1 MKNLGLAY
9 KFMIPLLA
17 IMLAAQG
24 VGMLVIHSRSGAKLE
39 EQQADT
45 LQRLHEEQ
53 IVAQR
58 ERMNSLQARAD
69 LIGEFLSKS
78 AVGPILFDDQDA
90 LANQQKN
97 AKSNG
102 IAYVLFLG
110 AGGKTPLVQSDSQPD
125 RSNSIEKT
133 YDVVSKDKTI
143 GKVAVGISK
152 TDYEAFEKSNQAEI
166 DKLAADITHKREQV
180 GSELLFVN
188 LSAAFATLVLVIAVL
203 MLLFRK
209 LVIKPLRDGSSLMRE
224 LASGEGD
231 LTVQLPVPNQD
242 EISALLAGINQFT
255 GKLRAM
261 VQDMVESSQTLSG
274 SAGELTVMM
283 QESESRIEH
292 QQHET
297 SAVAAAITEM
307 ASTVHEV
314 ARNTANAAEAAQ
326 KANDSARSGHST
338 TEQAVKD
345 INTLVTRIEDTAT
358 VINRLNEDAD
368 QVGSVL
374 EVIRGIAEQTN
385 LLALNA
391 AIEAARAGEQG
402 RGFAVVADEVR
413 TLAGRTQ
420 QSTEEIREIIEKL
433 QNGSVSAVEAMNTAQ
448 QSGQQGAQ
456 QVHSVAV
463 ALNEIRTLVQQ
474 INDMNTQIAS
484 ATEEQSA
491 VAEEISNN
499 IARLN
504 QIGQESA
511 ASSAESAQSSVNLA
525 GVAQHLHEV
534 ASMFKV

>member
-9 KFMIPLLA
+9 KFMIPLLV
-17 IMLAAQG
+17 IMVAAQA
-24 VGMLVIHSRSGAKLE
+24 VGMLVIYSRSGAKLE

-110 AGGKTPLVQSDSQPD
+110 PDGTTALVQSGSQPD

-180 GSELLFVN
+180 GSDLLFVN
-188 LSAAFATLVLVIAVL
+188 LSAAFVTLVLVTAVL

-209 LVIKPLRDGSSLMRE
+209 LVIKPLLDGSTLMRE

-255 GKLRAM
+255 SKLRVM
-261 VQDMVESSQTLSG
+261 VQDMVGSSQTLSG

-345 INTLVTRIEDTAT
+345 INTLVTRIEDTAA

-420 QSTEEIREIIEKL
+420 QSTEEIRDIIEKL
-433 QNGSVSAVEAMNTAQ
+433 QSGSVSAVEAMNTAQ

>member
-17 IMLAAQG
+17 IMLVAQG
-24 VGMLVIHSRSGAKLE
+24 VGMVVIYSRSSAKLE

-90 LANQQKN
+90 LTNQQKN

-110 AGGKTPLVQSDSQPD
+110 PDGKTPLVQSDSQPD

-209 LVIKPLRDGSSLMRE
+209 LVIKPLRDGSTLMRE

-255 GKLRAM
+255 GKLRSM
-261 VQDMVESSQTLSG
+261 VQDMVESSQTLSS

-297 SAVAAAITEM
+297 SAVAAAITQM

-345 INTLVTRIEDTAT
+345 INTLITRIEDTAT

-420 QSTEEIREIIEKL
+420 QSTEEIRDIIEKL

-463 ALNEIRTLVQQ
+463 ALNEIRSLVQQ

-504 QIGQESA
+504 QIGQENA

>member
-9 KFMIPLLA
+9 KFMIPLLLIMVTAQA
-17 IMLAAQG
+17 IG
-24 VGMLVIHSRSGAKLE
+24 TLVIYGRSSAKLQ
-39 EQQADT
+39 EQQVDT
-45 LQRLHEEQ
+45 MQRLQAEQ
-53 IVAQR
+53 VVAQN

-69 LIGEFLSKS
+69 LIGGFLSKS
-78 AVGPILFDDQDA
+78 AVGPILFDDQEA
-90 LANQQKN
+90 LGNQQQN

-110 AGGKTPLVQSDSQPD
+110 PDSTPLVKSDRQPD
-125 RSNSIEKT
+125 RSAAIEKT
-133 YDVVSKDKTI
+133 YDVVSKDKII
-143 GKVAVGISK
+143 GQVAVGISK
-152 TDYEAFEKSNQAEI
+152 QDYEAFERSNQTEI
-166 DKLAADITHKREQV
+166 DKLAGEIEHKRQEV
-180 GSELLFVN
+180 ASDLLYVN
-188 LSAAFATLVLVIAVL
+188 LSAAAIMLVLVSAVL

-209 LVIKPLRDGSSLMRE
+209 LVLKPLRDGSTLMRE

-231 LTVQLPVPNQD
+231 LTVQLPVPNRD
-242 EISALLAGINQFT
+242 EISALLSGINQFT
-255 GKLRAM
+255 GKLRTM
-261 VQDMVESSQTLSG
+261 VQDMVESSQTLSS

-292 QQHET
+292 QQQET
-297 SAVAAAITEM
+297 SAVAAAITQM

-326 KANDSARSGHST
+326 KANESAHTGHAT
-338 TEQAVKD
+338 TERAVKD
-345 INTLVTRIEDTAT
+345 INMLVTRIEQTAA
-358 VINRLNEDAD
+358 VINRLNEDAA

-420 QSTEEIREIIEKL
+420 QSTEEIRDIIEKL
-433 QNGSVSAVEAMNTAQ
+433 QSGSVSAVEAMNTAQ
-448 QSGQQGAQ
+448 ESGQQGAQ

-463 ALNEIRTLVQQ
+463 ALNEIRNLVQQ

-525 GVAQHLHEV
+525 GVAQHLHQV
-534 ASMFKV
+534 AGMFRV